1 MKDKDKNIILNT
13 QLCCQTP
20 PSITVHM
27 KTMATKLK
35 KQRKGIK
42 LKQAHL
48 QKSQRMHGKN
58 IHLISKPK
66 HTGGPRLIIQR
77 QEMATFF
84 RLFDDD
90 LIQDFLWMDC
100 CCKVSDKYL
109 LAMTFVY
116 FKRAGFEISE
126 QTRMN
131 FFVALYLANTME
143 EDEEEYKYEI
153 FPWALGKK
161 WKKLFPDFLKR
172 RDQLWEKINY
182 RAAVSKLCCEEVMA
196 IAPSHYIWQRIRPP
210 HHSGAIRRY
219 TQNKVKIPRGPCCT
233 PVRCSLCTQK
243 NYFSMHISS
252 SSSCESL
259 IENKKEVYWD
269 NIEQHSNNMECIT
282 YYPAI
287 DNKNKQ
293 NGGRKYNSGVKD
305 RSMDWFNGNE
315 E

>member
-1 MKDKDKNIILNT
+1 MRNSR
-13 QLCCQTP
+13 LCCRTP
-20 PSITVHM
+20 PSITIRM
-27 KTMATKLK
+27 KSISTTLNQ
-35 KQRKGIK
+35 QRKGSK
-42 LKQAHL
+42 LKQACA
-48 QKSQRMHGKN
+48 QKAQRMHGKN

-66 HTGGPRLIIQR
+66 YARGPCLIIQR

-84 RLFDDD
+84 KLFDDD

-153 FPWALGKK
+153 FPWALGKR

-172 RDQLWEKINY
+172 RDQLWAKINY
-182 RAAVSKLCCEEVMA
+182 RAAVSKRCCEEVMA
-196 IAPSHYIWQRIRPP
+196 IAPSHYIWQRVRPL

-219 TQNKVKIPRGPCCT
+219 TQNEQMKIPRGPCCT
-233 PVRCSLCTQK
+233 PAHCSLCTQK
-243 NYFSMHISS
+243 EDYLSMHISS

-259 IENKKEVYWD
+259 IVTRKDLHPK
-269 NIEQHSNNMECIT
+269 QHSHDMEINC
-282 YYPAI
+282 YPAM
-287 DNKNKQ
+287 DTKTTQ
-293 NGGRKYNSGVKD
+293 NGGKKYIAGVKD